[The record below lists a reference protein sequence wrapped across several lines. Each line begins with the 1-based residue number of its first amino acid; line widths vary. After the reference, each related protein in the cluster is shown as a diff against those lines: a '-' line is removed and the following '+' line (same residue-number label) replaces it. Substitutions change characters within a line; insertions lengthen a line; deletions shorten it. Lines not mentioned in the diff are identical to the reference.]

1 MPYHADPPRLAS
13 VERVV
18 MLIVPPIEG
27 DDMIA
32 APSPRCVCML
42 LVTSL
47 RPAQLLQY
55 TLPFSMSLTGTPFAV
70 TATHWLLK
78 PRMRVSA
85 SP

>member
-1 MPYHADPPRLAS
+1 MPYQMLPPLSTSS
-13 VERVV
+13 VRVV
-18 MLIVPPIEG
+18 MAMVPPIEG
-27 DDMIA
+27 VERML
-32 APSPRCVCML
+32 APRPRCVCML

-55 TLPFSMSLTGTPFAV
+55 TLPFSMSLTGTPFTV